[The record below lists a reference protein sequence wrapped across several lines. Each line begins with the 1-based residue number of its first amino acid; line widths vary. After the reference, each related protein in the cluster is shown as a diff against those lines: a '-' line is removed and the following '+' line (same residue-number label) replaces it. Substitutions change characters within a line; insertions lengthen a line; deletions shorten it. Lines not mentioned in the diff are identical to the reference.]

1 MSSSPNLTLHDWSC
15 LRTELRWIYD
25 HAPQEKSRH
34 LVTDHRTGNW
44 AWYLRK
50 GEVRIETSRGP
61 VIAKAGQWLLLPGE
75 RHRQDFSDDAS
86 LISINFLCQWP
97 TGENIIHH
105 PEAVVIQGKNHP
117 RLEKTAVRLARL
129 VKRHF
134 PVPHHIYARQSADYP
149 LFLQFQRSLF
159 DWLEAWFQARIATG
173 SMAAR
178 HTGDE
183 RVVRA
188 ARVLDEAPLQG
199 GFPAASLPASAGVGI
214 VQLNRL
220 FRLQLKLTPLQYW
233 ERRRL
238 ELARLCLEAS
248 EIPLK
253 ELAANLGFRSDSHFA
268 AWFKRHIHTSPG
280 RYRDQNSRAVPGT

>member
-1 MSSSPNLTLHDWSC
+1 MSSLPNLTLHDWSC

-34 LVTDHRTGNW
+34 LVADHRTGNW

-50 GEVRIETSRGP
+50 GEVCIETTRSP
-61 VIAKAGQWLLLPGE
+61 VRAKAGQWLLLPNE

-97 TGENIIHH
+97 TGENIFHR
-105 PEAVVIQGKNHP
+105 PEAVVIDGKSHP
-117 RLEKTAVRLARL
+117 RLEKTAGQLARL

-134 PVPHHIYARQSADYP
+134 PVHHHIYTRQSADYP
-149 LFLQFQRSLF
+149 LFLQFQRRLIE
-159 DWLEAWFQARIATG
+159 WIETWFEARIATG

-188 ARVLDEAPLQG
+188 ARLLDDAPLQT
-199 GFPAASLPASAGVGI
+199 GFPAAALPSTAGISI

-220 FRLQLKLTPLQYW
+220 FRLQFKLTPLQYW

-238 ELARLCLEAS
+238 EHARLCLEAS
-248 EIPLK
+248 DMPLK
-253 ELAANLGFRSDSHFA
+253 ELSDHLGFRSDSHFA
-268 AWFKRHIHTSPG
+268 VWFKRHAHTSPG
-280 RYRDQNSRAVPGT
+280 RYRDQNAHT